1 MKFGTRL
8 SIFVCSALMLDL
20 VLLTLIL
27 RHPQDDLAAG
37 QMIGLFVLIT
47 LATCTVSILAC
58 YRHFRSGKIGRVIA
72 RTANAAFWTAFAFF
86 YLFILFRFIGKT
98 NYSATGWHWLKIVEL
113 LEFLVLTPFL
123 IYLILRPPNRQRN
136 GPTDADQSS
145 R

>member
-8 SIFVCSALMLDL
+8 SIFVCSALMLDF

-27 RHPQDDLAAG
+27 RHPQNDLAAG
-37 QMIGLFVLIT
+37 QMIGLFVLIA
-47 LATCTVSILAC
+47 LATCTASIVAC
-58 YRHFRSGKIGRVIA
+58 YRHFRSGKTRRVIA

-86 YLFILFRFIGKT
+86 YLFVLFRFIEKT
-98 NYSATGWHWLKIVEL
+98 NHSATGWHWLKIVEL
-113 LEFLVLTPFL
+113 LESLVLTPFL
-123 IYLILRPPNRQRN
+123 IYLVLKLPNRQQN